1 MDQFFI
7 FSVVLLWIIVLFNMI
22 LTFALIRRL
31 NLLSKDGPNIE
42 GVSLPR
48 LEQGVQAPDFIAET
62 LEGEEARLSNY
73 LGRSVVFVFLSPSC
87 KPCRDCIPDLKVLQT
102 KIRSLDVEFILV
114 ITTTSSYEVKAFK
127 DEFSINIP
135 IILTSP
141 DSHFMVDYKIAGTP
155 YYCFI
160 DNDGKVKDSDILLSQ
175 KWKALT
181 ESWETELTQVR
192 KNKREEHI
200 HLLSER

>member
-31 NLLSKDGPNIE
+31 NLLSKEGRNNIE
-42 GVSLPR
+42 GMSLPR
-48 LEQGVQAPDFIAET
+48 LEQGVKAPDFIAET
-62 LEGEEARLSNY
+62 LEGEDARLSSY
-73 LGRSVVFVFLSPSC
+73 LGRSVVFIFLSPSC

-102 KIRSLDVEFILV
+102 KIRSLGVEFILV
-114 ITTTSSYEVKAFK
+114 ITTTSSYEVQAFK
-127 DEFSINIP
+127 NEFAINFP

-160 DNDGKVKDSDILLSQ
+160 DNDGKVKDSDILLSP

-181 ESWETELTQVR
+181 ESWETELTQVK
-192 KNKREEHI
+192 KNKREEYSP
-200 HLLSER
+200 LL